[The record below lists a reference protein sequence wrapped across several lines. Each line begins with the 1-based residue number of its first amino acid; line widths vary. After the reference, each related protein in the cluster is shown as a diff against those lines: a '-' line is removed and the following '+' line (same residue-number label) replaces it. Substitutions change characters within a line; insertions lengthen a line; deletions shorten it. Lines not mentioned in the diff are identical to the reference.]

1 MNRIFLIN
9 GQQIPIKNKDSI
21 INHFNYLFSNT
32 DKHNISKE
40 TKNNFYILGD
50 PSKGN
55 SGFLTNPR
63 KSQIECKKYVDTF
76 KNKLVVDISYFF
88 FYVVIDDFLITNILD
103 YENSDIVCIIPDE
116 AFEQVKDVMGKEQI
130 LKEMEDLLNNNNKLT
145 VINYRNLDNQ
155 EFRKVIEETIQ
166 SALYNNAPS
175 KSLLSISHND
185 QDSLYHVHRILE

>member
-1 MNRIFLIN
+1 
-9 GQQIPIKNKDSI
+9 
-21 INHFNYLFSNT
+21 
-32 DKHNISKE
+32 
-40 TKNNFYILGD
+40 
-50 PSKGN
+50 
-55 SGFLTNPR
+55 
-63 KSQIECKKYVDTF
+63 
-76 KNKLVVDISYFF
+76 
-88 FYVVIDDFLITNILD
+88 
-103 YENSDIVCIIPDE
+103 
-116 AFEQVKDVMGKEQI
+116 MGKEQI